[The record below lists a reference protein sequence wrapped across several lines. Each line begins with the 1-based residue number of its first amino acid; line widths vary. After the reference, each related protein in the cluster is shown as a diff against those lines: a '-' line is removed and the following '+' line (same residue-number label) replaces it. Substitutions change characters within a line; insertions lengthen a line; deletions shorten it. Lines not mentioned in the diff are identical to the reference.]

1 MKFEGDTMNSVE
13 IYGGTVRE
21 RTAEEALD
29 RLKPLLPEFGIT
41 RIADVTGLDTIG
53 IPVMTVVRPL
63 ARSLSVSQGKGLRKN
78 SPFCRAS
85 WRALRCFM
93 PNSHDQV

>member
-1 MKFEGDTMNSVE
+1 MNSVE
-13 IYGGTVRE
+13 ICGGTVRE

-53 IPVMTVVRPL
+53 IPVMTVVRPV
-63 ARSLSVSQGKGLRKN
+63 ARSLSVSQGKGVTKEL
-78 SPFCRAS
+78 A
-85 WRALRCFM
+85 M
-93 PNSHDQV
+93 HHGEH